1 MANFQ
6 RAIPFITVAEG
17 GLSRS
22 TSDSA
27 SKHPAPWPYKG
38 KSGWHTN
45 KGITYS
51 TFKAFAPKLGYAN
64 TAANFFNMPMEIW
77 AKIFKTGYWDLVKAD
92 KINSAPVALALV
104 DYAFNFGPGGA
115 LRRISNW
122 LSVVY
127 QVDAKGSTE
136 IAAAINNLTLK
147 SDREFFIA
155 FIEHRKRA
163 YKALKQPAN
172 EEGWLARME
181 ELKETGLSL
190 ITNNKASFAGLSFFF
205 LLSCIGIL
213 S

>member
-1 MANFQ
+1 MADF
-6 RAIPFITVAEG
+6 RKAIPFITAAEG

-22 TSDSA
+22 TADSA

-51 TFKAFAPKLGYAN
+51 TFVAMAPKLGYQV
-64 TAANFFNMPMEIW
+64 TATNFFVMPEAIW

-115 LRRISNW
+115 LRRISTW
-122 LSVVY
+122 LASYY
-127 QVDAKGSTE
+127 QIDAKGSAE
-136 IAAAINNLTLK
+136 IASAINNLTRK
-147 SDREFFIA
+147 SDKEFFLA

-190 ITNNKASFAGLSFFF
+190 LTNNRASIAGLSFFF
-205 LLSCIGIL
+205 MCSGIGL
-213 S
+213 FQ